1 MRLRVPQPP
10 AGRSTA
16 TLDGLRRRVQ
26 TVGLEARAGKML
38 SGANGQKLLDI
49 IEQIEQ
55 ILIDAGA
62 VEAPEAA

>member
-1 MRLRVPQPP
+1 LAEGPQSPNVEH
-10 AGRSTA
+10 
-16 TLDGLRRRVQ
+16 LQRRVHG
-26 TVGLEARAGKML
+26 VRAEARAGKVL
-38 SGANGQKLLDI
+38 SGANAQKLLDI